1 MQVSLE
7 VLLLLFFKREFL
19 QLFTKYMED
28 KAWGRDKTE
37 RERER
42 EDLGGLPFSILS
54 FGFTASLPTALP
66 GFSDSVPTAAERVS
80 LVLHGLSKGS
90 SGSLVGRQL
99 GFSRGFRANLFR
111 LCTLKAVEAGFRVQ
125 GLGSGV

>member
-1 MQVSLE
+1 MSSCSFSLNTW
-7 VLLLLFFKREFL
+7 K
-19 QLFTKYMED
+19 TKHGVET
-28 KAWGRDKTE
+28 RQRE

-42 EDLGGLPFSILS
+42 EVLGGLPFSILS